1 MANGRVR
8 ALVAW
13 IALALSG
20 AVAGSPALAASAT
33 VSAVMAPE
41 GYARIAF
48 AFDRL
53 PRHQTRLVSNVLVV
67 SFDETVDVDLAPI
80 SRALGSIV
88 SVVRRDP
95 DGAAVRMALSK
106 TAKIDAKEA
115 GDTLFVDLLP
125 PSWVGMPPPLPKDV
139 IAALSQEAREGRQI
153 KAEEERRRFRP
164 LAPLTVSGATHPTFR
179 RLIFSAPED
188 VPVTFKRV
196 GDRVAVTISAD
207 VTFDVAAARAK
218 LPPELPL
225 DVSRGPGSLTVY
237 APAPEGRDVRG
248 FRDDGAFVLDIDRSD
263 AAQANGA
270 GDLPPLATALKHAAE
285 NASAAMAP
293 PPPDKPEQP
302 AGKTDVGEA
311 RPETPAPAQSVD
323 SAAQEAAGRG
333 QAAAAQT
340 AAPAP
345 APEAAGSQQEPSAT
359 RVGETL
365 RLVFPFGR
373 PTPAAI
379 FRRGASLWAIFDDP
393 KPLDLSRLLS
403 DSRGVITAADQTPL
417 DGGRAVR
424 FELANARLVTA
435 GTIGSDWVVSLGE
448 DLLSASAAIE
458 LKPAFG
464 RDGRAAVEAEAPGLG
479 AIHMLRDPEIGDT
492 LAVATLSGPSRNVD
506 RPRQFVEFSALAT
519 AQGVAIALIADDLR
533 VTGDLDRLRI
543 WRDEG
548 LALSSDVPAMA
559 AAASPGAGAAV
570 LSAAAWAEENGRPF
584 AQRENELMRAAAM
597 ASPESR
603 TAARLALAQFYQLR
617 GRSADSMAVLGAV
630 LTDDPAAERDPRV
643 PILRA
648 AAEIELGRPET
659 ALAMLSRPQLA
670 ANPEAA
676 LWRAEAEADAGRS
689 GPAREA
695 LRRGAP
701 ALAALPAVLRG
712 RFLEDAAALALDA
725 GDAPAAAAEF
735 ERLAVLP
742 STRSPGARE
751 LLRAR
756 LAEAMGQTERALAAY
771 KGLIRGSNPA
781 AAAEAE
787 LRAVELRLRLH
798 QISESDAIVRLER
811 LAAGWRGDW
820 IEAETLARLIDLYGR
835 GERWRDAF
843 STLRI
848 AVEAFPDAESSRSL
862 QDKMQERFTELFL
875 GGGVDRMSKL
885 DALALFY
892 DFKELSPGG
901 KRGDELVR
909 RLADK
914 LVEVDLLDQAAELL
928 NYQIENRLTGAA
940 RAQVAARAALV
951 SLMNGKPAEAV
962 EVLRKTRQADLPA
975 SLVRGRL
982 ILEARA
988 LAATGRTDLALE
1000 MAESLSGA
1008 EAQQLKADVLWS
1020 ARRWAE
1026 AGEAAETLL
1035 GSAWRAPEP
1044 LAPEQRAQVLRAAV
1058 ALSLAGDALGVDR
1071 VRQKFGSKMADSS
1084 DAATFEVVT
1093 APINAHGDAFREIAR
1108 SIASSAA
1115 FDAFLKE
1122 YRRRASEDPADAA
1135 PVRAS
1140 ASAATPS
1147 RA

>member
-8 ALVAW
+8 ALVAS

-20 AVAGSPALAASAT
+20 AVAGSPALAASAS

-153 KAEEERRRFRP
+153 KAEEERRRLRP

-188 VPVTFKRV
+188 VPVKFKRV

-207 VTFDVAAARAK
+207 MAFDLAAARAK

-263 AAQANGA
+263 AAPADAA
-270 GDLPPLATALKHAAE
+270 GDLPQLAPALKHAAD
-285 NASAAMAP
+285 NANAAPATPSDKIAQPVTPTGGDRPATSAP
-293 PPPDKPEQP
+293 
-302 AGKTDVGEA
+302 A
-311 RPETPAPAQSVD
+311 RPTD
-323 SAAQEAAGRG
+323 SAAQEAAGPSPVAAA
-333 QAAAAQT
+333 QSAAAAVV
-340 AAPAP
+340 
-345 APEAAGSQQEPSAT
+345 PEAAGSQQEPSAT

-379 FRRGASLWAIFDDP
+379 FRRGSSLWAIFDDP
-393 KPLDLSRLLS
+393 KPLDLDRLLR
-403 DSRGVITAADQTPL
+403 DSRGVIAAADQTPL

-435 GTIGSDWVVSLGE
+435 GTTGSDWVVSLGE

-479 AIHMLRDPEIGDT
+479 AIHMLRDPDIGDM

-506 RPRQFVEFSALAT
+506 RPRQFVEFSALTT

-533 VTGDLDRLRI
+533 VTGDLDRLRV

-559 AAASPGAGAAV
+559 AAASPGAGGAV

-597 ASPESR
+597 ATPESR

-617 GRSADSMAVLGAV
+617 GRAADSMAVLGAV

-648 AAEIELGRPET
+648 AAEVELGRPET

-756 LAEAMGQTERALAAY
+756 LAEALGQTERALAAY

-798 QISESDAIVRLER
+798 QISEGDAIVRLER

-901 KRGDELVR
+901 RRGDELVR

-928 NYQIENRLTGAA
+928 NYQIDNRLTGAA

-982 ILEARA
+982 VLEARA

-1000 MAESLSGA
+1000 MAEGLSGT

-1035 GSAWRAPEP
+1035 GSAWRAPGP
-1044 LAPEQRAQVLRAAV
+1044 LAPEQRAQALRAAV

-1071 VRQKFGSKMADSS
+1071 IRQKFGPKMADSS
-1084 DAATFEVVT
+1084 DAAAFEVVT
-1093 APINAHGDAFREIAR
+1093 APIDAHGDAFREIAR

-1140 ASAATPS
+1140 ASATTPS